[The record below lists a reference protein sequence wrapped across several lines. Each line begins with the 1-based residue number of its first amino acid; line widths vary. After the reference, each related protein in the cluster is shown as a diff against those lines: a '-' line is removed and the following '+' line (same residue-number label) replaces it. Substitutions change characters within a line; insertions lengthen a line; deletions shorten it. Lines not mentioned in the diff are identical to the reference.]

1 MQNSSTKR
9 CVIGIANCAVVY
21 KIAICIGI
29 KWVSG
34 KIKKD
39 IKVNLHDGF
48 KCKQEES
55 DTWDYRFS
63 IYDGRRSD
71 IKFDYSMR

>member
-1 MQNSSTKR
+1 MLQFNAVVVYRNIFQDNRESHFLQKSSTKR

-39 IKVNLHDGF
+39 IKVN
-48 KCKQEES
+48 
-55 DTWDYRFS
+55 
-63 IYDGRRSD
+63 
-71 IKFDYSMR
+71 